1 MAENQIRPAVADAIE
16 KSLAQFDESYKS
28 LAENYRQV
36 FVVGEALMD
45 LIPVAGGTISEMVG
59 GGPCNSAK
67 ALARLCFSTTFIGG
81 ISSDSYGEAIEK
93 ELLDSGVSLD
103 FVHR

>member
-1 MAENQIRPAVADAIE
+1 MAENQVRPAVVDAIE
-16 KSLAQFDESYKS
+16 RS
-28 LAENYRQV
+28 LAEFDELYQLLAKNSGQV

-45 LIPVAGGTISEMVG
+45 LIPVSGGAISEMVG

-67 ALARLCFSTTFIGG
+67 ALARLGFSTTFIGG

-93 ELLDSGVSLD
+93 ELLDSGV
-103 FVHR
+103 

>member
-1 MAENQIRPAVADAIE
+1 MAENPIRPAVVNAIE
-16 KSLAQFDESYKS
+16 RSLAQFGELYKS
-28 LAENYRQV
+28 LAEDSRQV

-45 LIPVAGGTISEMVG
+45 LIPVSGGAISEMVG

-67 ALARLCFSTTFIGG
+67 ALARLGFSTTFIGG